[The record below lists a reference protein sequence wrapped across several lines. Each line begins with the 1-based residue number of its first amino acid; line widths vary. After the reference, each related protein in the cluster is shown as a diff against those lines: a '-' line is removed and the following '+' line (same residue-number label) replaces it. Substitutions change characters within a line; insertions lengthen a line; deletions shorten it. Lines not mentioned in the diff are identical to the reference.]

1 MDQPIELPIADMVI
15 GDSFFVPCLDD
26 AEIKREAT
34 KLAKQFA
41 VDLRVEKVVYNGMYG
56 IRIWRI

>member
-34 KLAKQFA
+34 KLAKEFA